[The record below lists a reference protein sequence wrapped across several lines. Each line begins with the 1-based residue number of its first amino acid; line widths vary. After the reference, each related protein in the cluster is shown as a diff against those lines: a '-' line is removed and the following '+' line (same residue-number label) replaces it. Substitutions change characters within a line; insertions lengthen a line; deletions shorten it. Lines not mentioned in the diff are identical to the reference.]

1 MIALVTGAA
10 SGMGRIAAQRLA
22 AGGATVATV
31 DVDAEGLATTARRSP
46 NTRTFP
52 CNIADADSVS
62 AAVQRIGAELG
73 PVDRLVHAAGLCRV
87 GSALHQPLDALHRVA
102 QVNYLGTAHICRAV
116 VPGMVRR
123 GVGSVVLF
131 GSLSGWLP
139 SPRLAAYSASKAAVA
154 AYTES
159 LSEEIAGSGVRVT
172 CVCPGQ
178 VETPLAEGVRA
189 VDAAVLGGQRGADPH
204 RVLDAVDV
212 ALARDR
218 PPLFLFPGSSR
229 PLAWARRAAP
239 GVLRKLVSAGT
250 KSAAGTEVR

>member
-22 AGGATVATV
+22 AGGATVAAMDV
-31 DVDAEGLATTARRSP
+31 DVDGLAATALRSP
-46 NTRTFP
+46 NTRTFS
-52 CNIADADSVS
+52 CDIADADSVA
-62 AAVQRIGAELG
+62 AAVERVGVELG

-87 GSALHQPLDALHRVA
+87 GSALDQPLDALHQLT

-116 VPGMVRR
+116 VPDMVRR
-123 GVGSVVLF
+123 GSGSVVLF

-154 AYTES
+154 AYAES
-159 LSEEIAGSGVRVT
+159 LGEEITDSGVRVM

-189 VDAAVLGGQRGADPH
+189 VDAAVLGGQRGADPQ
-204 RVLDAVDV
+204 RVLDAVDA

-239 GVLRKLVSAGT
+239 GTLRKLV
-250 KSAAGTEVR
+250 AAGTRSAGKRN